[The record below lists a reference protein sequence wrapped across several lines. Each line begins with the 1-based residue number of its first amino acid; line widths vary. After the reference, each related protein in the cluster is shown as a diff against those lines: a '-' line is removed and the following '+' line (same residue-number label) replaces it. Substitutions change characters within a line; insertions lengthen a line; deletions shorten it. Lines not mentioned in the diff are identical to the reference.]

1 MNSTDLKLIAA
12 AIKNIGSEG
21 LNKEMIGFTLEEAIE
36 PVRHKEIL
44 SFSKATKDDNPVYH
58 KKDAIAP
65 PLFIFKLF
73 IPMFK
78 RILCLNNL
86 RMNILR
92 MVHSRQEIIWHRSI
106 KVGERLK
113 MKMNI
118 QNIYETPAG
127 ELMEISGHVYS
138 GNKLS
143 VEGIARILIRNKKK
157 RSKKK
162 LTETETLKEKFHI
175 ELATDEGQQFRYAK
189 ASGDNNFIHT
199 NNFLAKMAGLP
210 RTIMHGACVMAMIC
224 SALSKAIIDNDI
236 TRLSSMK
243 GHFSYPAIP
252 GEKLTLIVYDSS
264 KKEEVPFKVLNP
276 AGKPVFKNGIIKIN

>member
-1 MNSTDLKLIAA
+1 MNSTDWKLIAA
-12 AIKNIGSEG
+12 AIKNIGSKG
-21 LNKEMIGFTLEEAIE
+21 LNKEMIGFTSEEALG
-36 PVRHKEIL
+36 PVRHEEIL
-44 SFSKATKDDNPVYH
+44 SFAKATKDDNPVYH
-58 KKDAIAP
+58 KEDAIAP
-65 PLFIFKLF
+65 PLFIFKLY

-78 RILCLNNL
+78 RILCLKDL

-92 MVHSRQEIIWHRSI
+92 MVHSRQEIIWHRPI
-106 KVGERLK
+106 KVGENLK
-113 MKMNI
+113 MKMKI

-127 ELMEISGHVYS
+127 ELMEISGQAYS

-143 VEGIARILIRNKKK
+143 VEGIAGILIRNKKK

-162 LTETETLKEKFHI
+162 LIEKETLKEKFHI

-199 NNFLAKMAGLP
+199 NNFLAKILGLP

-243 GHFSYPAIP
+243 GRFSYPVIP

-264 KKEEVPFKVLNP
+264 KKEGVPFKVLNP
-276 AGKPVFKNGIIKIN
+276 AGKPVFKNGIIKID